1 MNAALVLSGIALVIL
16 AKLSSGTW
24 LSIITDCPMHMIFGL
39 YCPLCGG
46 TRALGS
52 LLRGDILNSFI
63 YNPAVLPSLIAFVV
77 YDIRSFRAILR
88 DEKKIIYIHKAVWIP
103 LLILIGLNFIIRNAL
118 LLIWNIDY
126 IATMM
131 F

>member
-1 MNAALVLSGIALVIL
+1 MNAALALSGIALVIL

-24 LSIITDCPMHMIFGL
+24 LSLVTDCPMHMIFGL

-52 LLRGDILNSFI
+52 LLRGEILNSLI
-63 YNPAVLPSLIAFVV
+63 YNPAVLPSLIAFIA
-77 YDIRSFRAILR
+77 YDILALRAILR
-88 DEKKIIYIHKAVWIP
+88 NEDKIVYIHKAVWVP
-103 LLILIGLNFIIRNAL
+103 ILVLVTLNFIVRNAL
-118 LLIWNIDY
+118 LLIWDIDY
-126 IATMM
+126 IAAMI

>member
-1 MNAALVLSGIALVIL
+1 MNAALALSGIALVIL

-24 LSIITDCPMHMIFGL
+24 LSLVTDCPMHMIFVL

-52 LLRGDILNSFI
+52 LLRGEILNSLI
-63 YNPAVLPSLIAFVV
+63 YNPAVLPSLIAFIA
-77 YDIRSFRAILR
+77 YDILALRAILR
-88 DEKKIIYIHKAVWIP
+88 NEDKIVYIHKSVWIP
-103 LLILIGLNFIIRNAL
+103 ILVLVTLNFIVRNAL
-118 LLIWNIDY
+118 LLIWDIDY
-126 IATMM
+126 IAAMI